1 MYQGRLFKWVR
12 KYCHAMGYDY
22 VIISAKYGLVLP
34 TETIEGYEKSIKS
47 NEDIKNLQMLVDSA
61 LKSLI
66 KDYEKIV
73 VIAGENYRRVLQHL
87 WDDRFI
93 AIRSRG
99 YTDLCNMLEK
109 AIPKERQLP
118 DFEWHV

>member
-1 MYQGRLFKWVR
+1 
-12 KYCHAMGYDY
+12 MGYDY